1 MGPMRKRLLGLLMV
15 LTIMMGTIVAASGI
29 LAEPVPTPLTS
40 SPAEGA
46 ERPTEAAAARGHV
59 REEVGKESSDDE
71 EPQRSDV
78 TRAPRAAEQ
87 DPTRVPENEPPAPT
101 PDPVPGGITDTKVPA
116 SLGGDFLVKSGK
128 EKAPKGQTTYRVSVE
143 VEDGLPVSVE
153 EFSTFVMKTLNH
165 KKSWAK
171 DGAVTFARTDKDPDL
186 RVILASPGTVDDK
199 CAPLETGG
207 RWSCGTNG
215 RAMINA
221 ERWVNGADAVLD
233 ADGDMLTYR
242 RYLINHEVGHL
253 LGYGHETCTQKGEL
267 APVMAQQS
275 IRMDGCEPNGWVYP

>member
-1 MGPMRKRLLGLLMV
+1 MGRMRKRLLGLLTV

-29 LAEPVPTPLTS
+29 LAEPVPTPLAST
-40 SPAEGA
+40 PAEGA
-46 ERPTEAAAARGHV
+46 ERPTGAAPGRSHARSLLDDG
-59 REEVGKESSDDE
+59 EEEQGG
-71 EPQRSDV
+71 DV

-87 DPTRVPENEPPAPT
+87 DPVRVPGSEPPAPT
-101 PDPVPGGITDTKVPA
+101 PEPVPGGVTDVDVPA
-116 SLGGDFLVKSGK
+116 ALGGDFLVRSGK
-128 EKAPKGQTTYRVSVE
+128 EKAPKGRTTYRLSVE

-153 EFSTFVMKTLNH
+153 DFSTFVMETLNH

-171 DGAVTFARTDKDPDL
+171 DGAVTFARTDNDPDL
-186 RVILASPGTVDDK
+186 RVILASPGTVDDT
-199 CAPLETGG
+199 CAPLKTGG
-207 RWSCGTNG
+207 KWSCGTNG

-221 ERWVNGADAVLD
+221 ERWVNGAEAVMD

-253 LGYGHETCTQKGEL
+253 LGHGHEGCSQKGGL

-275 IRMDGCEPNGWVYP
+275 IRMDGCVPNGWVYP